1 MFANRIVASALFFG
15 TAIAISSTAALAGP
29 ENMQPQDASIDGE
42 PNRARREW
50 MNKGNAEY
58 VQKHWETARDY
69 YLKSWDI
76 KHHYTIAANLADVE
90 MKLGHYA
97 EAAGYLKYALANIPD
112 SKAKERK
119 ATEEQLLECRNH
131 LTAVRVATDVTDA
144 TVLVDGRDV
153 GQTPLREELLLEP
166 GKHVI
171 SVTKPGYGNK
181 TEELSAEG
189 NQVDVTITLE
199 KLATEGPPRPP
210 PPAAPIE
217 QVRREPPKPENKS
230 YRLGSYIGFAVGA
243 VGVGVGTYF
252 LIKAH
257 GTQSDSDSQFASCLP
272 HCSPAD
278 KGSISDLDQ
287 AAKNQQTVGVVG
299 LIVGGIGVG
308 TGVTLLMIEPKK
320 ESAITSGFVRPWFG
334 FGQAGLYGAY

>member
-1 MFANRIVASALFFG
+1 MFAHRF
-15 TAIAISSTAALAGP
+15 
-29 ENMQPQDASIDGE
+29 ASIGVLAAVTLGASWSHSATDGMAGKDSPGDSD
-42 PNRARREW
+42 PNKERRDW

-97 EAAGYLKYALANIPD
+97 EAAGYLKYVLANIPD
-112 SKAKERK
+112 NKPNERK
-119 ATEEQLLECRNH
+119 VAEEQLLECRNH
-131 LTAVRVATDVTDA
+131 LTAVRVASDVTDA

-153 GQTPLREELLLEP
+153 GQTPLREDLLLEP

-199 KLATEGPPRPP
+199 KVSSPVSPSPT
-210 PPAAPIE
+210 PPAAHL
-217 QVRREPPKPENKS
+217 REPSAAPHAQSSS
-230 YRLGSYIGFAVGA
+230 YRLGSYLGFGVGVVGA
-243 VGVGVGTYF
+243 GVGTYF
-252 LIKAH
+252 AFKAH
-257 GTQSDSDSQFASCLP
+257 STQSDSDNHFSACLP
-272 HCSPAD
+272 NCSSAE
-278 KGSISDLDQ
+278 KASIADLDQ
-287 AAKNQQTVGVVG
+287 TARNQRAFSITSFILGGVG
-299 LIVGGIGVG
+299 LA
-308 TGVTLLMIEPKK
+308 TGVTLLIVEPK
-320 ESAITSGFVRPWFG
+320 ETAASAVRVRPWIG
-334 FGQAGLYGAY
+334 LGQAGISARF

>member
-1 MFANRIVASALFFG
+1 
-15 TAIAISSTAALAGP
+15 
-29 ENMQPQDASIDGE
+29 
-42 PNRARREW
+42 

-58 VQKHWETARDY
+58 VQKHWEAARDY

-97 EAAGYLKYALANIPD
+97 EAAGYLKYVLGNISD
-112 SKAKERK
+112 SKPDDRK
-119 ATEEQLLECRNH
+119 AAEEQLLECKNH

-144 TVLVDGRDV
+144 TVYVDGRDV
-153 GQTPLREELLLEP
+153 GQTPLREELLLEA

-171 SVTKPGYGNK
+171 SVTKPGYGNR
-181 TEELSAEG
+181 TEELSAQG
-189 NQVDVTITLE
+189 SQVDVTITLE
-199 KLATEGPPRPP
+199 KLATQASPSSP
-210 PPAAPIE
+210 PPAVTPP
-217 QVRREPPKPENKS
+217 VHRESPKQDNGS
-230 YRLGSYIGFAVGA
+230 YRLGSYIGFGVGA

-257 GTQSDSDSQFASCLP
+257 GTQSDSDNQFASCLP
-272 HCSPAD
+272 HCSAAD

-287 AAKNQQTVGVVG
+287 AAKNQRVVGVVG
-299 LIVGGIGVG
+299 LVVGGIGIG
-308 TGVTLLMIEPKK
+308 TSVTLLIIEPKK
-320 ESAITSGFVRPWFG
+320 QSLTTSGFVRPWFG